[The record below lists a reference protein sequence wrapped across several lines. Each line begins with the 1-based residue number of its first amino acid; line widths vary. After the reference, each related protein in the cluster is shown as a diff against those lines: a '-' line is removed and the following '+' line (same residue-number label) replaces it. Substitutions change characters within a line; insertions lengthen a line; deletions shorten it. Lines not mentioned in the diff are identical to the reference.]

1 MNKKI
6 SQYSLRIV
14 NITTIVLFA
23 LFIYGVM
30 ITHLLLPD
38 REYSSSERRKL
49 TIFSDIKPASILN
62 FNLSQDAEKWLLDQF
77 PLRDNWRRLSAFTS
91 INLFRMHDYQS
102 VFEYNNRLFKQEFP
116 LKEKSV
122 IAAANMINDF
132 TQNELAG
139 LNIWYSIIPDRNA
152 YLPEN
157 DLYLRMDYEKLNNI
171 MRHNTSSS
179 EIVISDLLD
188 LTDYYKTDLHWKSA
202 EISDVAARLAETMG
216 QTKLSNQDSN
226 NYISHSLKPFY
237 GAWSGQ
243 YLLSDLSDELVWI
256 SNDRIKKARAWYH
269 YDGKYGHIYDTQAL
283 ANPDAY
289 DLFLGG
295 AQPLITLSYQT
306 SFEQTASNTSQP
318 EDSHTTAN
326 SDKTLYLFRDSF
338 GSSVAPLLLDYYDE
352 IILIDLRYVSAE
364 NIDSLIDFKQ
374 GADVLFL
381 YSASIQNNSEMLI
394 R

>member
-1 MNKKI
+1 
-6 SQYSLRIV
+6 
-14 NITTIVLFA
+14 
-23 LFIYGVM
+23 M

-139 LNIWYSIIPDRNA
+139 LNVWYSIIPDRNA

-157 DLYLRMDYEKLNNI
+157 DRYLRMDYEKLNII

-256 SNDRIKKARAWYH
+256 SNDKIKKARAWYH
-269 YDGKYGHIYDTQAL
+269 YDGKYDHIYDTQAL

-306 SFEQTASNTSQP
+306 SFEQTGSNTGQP
-318 EDSHTTAN
+318 EDSHTTAK

-338 GSSVAPLLLDYYDE
+338 GSSLAPLLLDYYDE

-364 NIDSLIDFKQ
+364 NIGSLLDFKQ

-381 YSASIQNNSEMLI
+381 YSASILNNSEMLI